1 MSHPIL
7 TEADFRRERTTR
19 ELRAWVDSYLEG
31 QRETRDGVRTL
42 RFDKGLNK
50 RMKEEVLPVLR
61 MLERAMSAVNV
72 TVAFPVDSGAADATM
87 RIGSGPAIP
96 LQATC
101 DFSYE
106 EQLRL
111 ELLHQQGTAPGFGAI
126 RKVKGQ
132 IHAVREAYSTEQ
144 AIADFSSRL
153 VDRIK
158 QKLRHRP
165 AKGTWLVVQCIDEA
179 LPDSAIDP
187 VIEASAQA
195 AAGSPYARVFIV
207 GTVEGRKLCRELRT
221 IKPPATSD
229 TPRP

>member
-42 RFDKGLNK
+42 RFNKGLNK

-61 MLERAMSAVNV
+61 MLERAVPAEKV
-72 TVAFPVDSGAADATM
+72 TVAFPVDNDASDATM
-87 RIGSGPAIP
+87 RTGSGPVIP

-106 EQLRL
+106 DQLRL
-111 ELLHQQGTAPGFGAI
+111 ELLDQQGIAPGFGPI
-126 RKVKGQ
+126 RKVNGQ
-132 IHAVREAYSTEQ
+132 IHAAREAYSTEQ
-144 AIADFSSRL
+144 AIADFSIRL
-153 VDRIK
+153 VERIE
-158 QKLRHRP
+158 QKIRHRP

-179 LPDSAIDP
+179 LPDSAVAP
-187 VIEASAQA
+187 VMEACAQA

-221 IKPPATSD
+221 VKRHATCD
-229 TPRP
+229 TLQQ